1 MAINPNIRRTI
12 LVVAGILLSV
22 FFIVVSVRNMDWHQ
36 VFVVLSNARLY
47 PWLIFAVAIYLAGHF
62 FRGLRTRLLIS
73 REARLSVITASNIVI
88 VGYAVNNIM
97 PARAGELARA
107 GMLSERTGIPF
118 AQSVTVVFL
127 ERILDGIAI
136 VLLLTA
142 AAVFLHDVAPIPET
156 IFYLSLV
163 FSIAAVFIMFV
174 ALAPHRFMAA
184 MSKVIYA
191 LYPRWHD
198 ATVRFMTSIVN
209 GMAYLRRPV
218 DACKIFI
225 ISVVVWLCDGGLFF
239 CLMPAC
245 GMELNIARAVFV
257 MGVSN
262 LGVFFLTSPGYG
274 SPGYIGPLSFLCINA
289 FVSMSVPQATAT
301 GFAIMMQLAIYI
313 PIMIWGGAVILWYGI
328 TLGLTMN
335 LAKKAKVITGL
346 PDQLVPAANLLGTT
360 FSETISDTAS
370 LFIYKLTEAALPL
383 DSYKLTNQQ
392 EIISY
397 VADFIQGEIR
407 NLSKKIQ
414 VLFSIGMFGF
424 GTLVWLR
431 YLRTFSQLP
440 LTRRISIYNGWAYG
454 KIPVTRQ
461 LFKLVRS
468 TALLAFFEHPAVM
481 NALKNQEGNNNFSAR
496 IQ

>member
-1 MAINPNIRRTI
+1 M
-12 LVVAGILLSV
+12 
-22 FFIVVSVRNMDWHQ
+22 
-36 VFVVLSNARLY
+36 FVVLSNARLY

-174 ALAPHRFMAA
+174 ALAPHRFMAV

-209 GMAYLRRPV
+209 GMAYLRSPA
-218 DACKIFI
+218 DAGKIVI

-274 SPGYIGPLSFLCINA
+274 SPGYIGPLSILCINA

-424 GTLVWLR
+424 ARWSGSDISHF
-431 YLRTFSQLP
+431 FSLP
-440 LTRRISIYNGWAYG
+440 LTRGSVSIMAGHTEKY
-454 KIPVTRQ
+454 R
-461 LFKLVRS
+461 
-468 TALLAFFEHPAVM
+468 
-481 NALKNQEGNNNFSAR
+481 
-496 IQ
+496 

>member
-36 VFVVLSNARLY
+36 VFVVLSNTRLY
-47 PWLIFAVAIYLAGHF
+47 PWLIFAVASYLAGYF

-136 VLLLTA
+136 VLLLTG

-174 ALAPHRFMAA
+174 ALAPHRFMAV

-274 SPGYIGPLSFLCINA
+274 SPGYIGPLSILCINA
-289 FVSMSVPQATAT
+289 FVSMGFSQSTAT

-335 LAKKAKVITGL
+335 LTKKAKVITGL
-346 PDQLVPAANLLGTT
+346 PDQLVPAANRLGTT
-360 FSETISDTAS
+360 FSGTINDTAPV
-370 LFIYKLTEAALPL
+370 FIYKLTEAALPL
-383 DSYKLTNQQ
+383 DSYKLTDEQKV
-392 EIISY
+392 ISC
-397 VADFIQGEIR
+397 VADFMQGEIR

-414 VLFSIGMFGF
+414 VLFAIGMFGF
-424 GTLVWLR
+424 NLIISLR
-431 YLRTFSQLP
+431 YFSRFAS
-440 LTRRISIYNGWAYG
+440 LTLTARRRIFNSWAYSR
-454 KIPVTRQ
+454 IPVQRQ
-461 LFKLVRS
+461 LFKLIRS
-468 TALLAFFEHPAVM
+468 TALLAFFEHPAVTA
-481 NALKNQEGNNNFSAR
+481 ALERRKDRQ
-496 IQ
+496 

>member
-1 MAINPNIRRTI
+1 
-12 LVVAGILLSV
+12 
-22 FFIVVSVRNMDWHQ
+22 
-36 VFVVLSNARLY
+36 
-47 PWLIFAVAIYLAGHF
+47 
-62 FRGLRTRLLIS
+62 
-73 REARLSVITASNIVI
+73 
-88 VGYAVNNIM
+88 
-97 PARAGELARA
+97 
-107 GMLSERTGIPF
+107 
-118 AQSVTVVFL
+118 
-127 ERILDGIAI
+127 
-136 VLLLTA
+136 
-142 AAVFLHDVAPIPET
+142 
-156 IFYLSLV
+156 
-163 FSIAAVFIMFV
+163 MFV
-174 ALAPHRFMAA
+174 ALAPHRFMAV

-209 GMAYLRRPV
+209 GMAYLRSPA
-218 DACKIFI
+218 DAGKIVI

-481 NALKNQEGNNNFSAR
+481 DALKNQEVNKNYSAR